1 MNVKTLIQL
10 FSFILVSLLI
20 YLITNFY
27 IQKEQN
33 NKLLQKY
40 YTNSEYIKKNLLTLI
55 SDKKNATLSIALSF
69 VENKEFINSILTK
82 NSSNIDLNKYSLQLR
97 KYTKFKNVW
106 FQIIDREGNSFYR
119 SWSDHRND
127 SVKFRPDVKKILETK
142 KIQTSISVGRYDMSF
157 KSMVP
162 ILINNELIGIFEVI
176 THFNSISRML
186 EKQKIDTLILA
197 DKKYKDK
204 ITYPFTKNFM
214 GDYYIANFNA
224 KEYLID
230 LVKNEGIEKILNI
243 NDHKI
248 INKKFLLTQQPI
260 EFENEIVG
268 YIILAK
274 NLKDI
279 DVSSILA
286 AKKSSIRNLILFIIL
301 IGILF
306 LAINYYFYLKEIQI
320 EKKRAQTILD
330 SQKNIIVITDGVKIQ
345 NANAQLIEFFD
356 EFKSLDE
363 FKEKYDCICDRFIEM
378 NDENYLI
385 DKNYN
390 GKNWAEHIL
399 NNNNKRKFKA
409 AIKKADKIHHFTL
422 NVNLADIEE
431 KVPYIIV
438 TLTDITNE
446 IENNQILIEKD
457 RILFQQNK
465 MASMGEMLNNIAHQW
480 RQPLSSISSLA
491 SGLKIK
497 KELKLVDDDDIDYT
511 CEKIL
516 DNTNYLSQTIED
528 FRNFFKEKK
537 QKEEFELKKAISE
550 SLNLLKDRL
559 KASNINTEIKINEN
573 IKLYSFKNE
582 FQQAVLNIINNS
594 IDAFIKNK
602 SEEKTIFIKFSKD
615 TLIIKDTAGG
625 VDNKIIEK
633 IFEPYF
639 TTKHQS
645 QGTGIGLYMTQEI
658 LVKHM
663 NCKLSIYNDIFIY
676 EDKKVKGLTFYI
688 SFDLETL
695 KTS

>member
-1 MNVKTLIQL
+1 MKVKTLIIL

-20 YLITNFY
+20 YLITDFY

-33 NKLLQKY
+33 NKLTERY
-40 YTNSEYIKKNLLTLI
+40 YTSSEYIKKNLLNLI

-69 VENKEFINSILTK
+69 LENKEIINSILTK

-106 FQIIDREGNSFYR
+106 FQILDKDGNSFYR
-119 SWSDHRND
+119 SWSDHKKD
-127 SVKFRPDVKKILETK
+127 SLKFRPDVKKILKTK

-162 ILINNELIGIFEVI
+162 ILKDNELIGIFEVI
-176 THFNSISRML
+176 THFNSISKML
-186 EKQKIDTLILA
+186 EKQKIDSLILA
-197 DKKYKDK
+197 NEKYKNK
-204 ITYPFTKNFM
+204 IKYPFTKKFI
-214 GDYYIANFNA
+214 GDCYIANFNA
-224 KEYLID
+224 KDYLID
-230 LVKNEGIEKILNI
+230 LVKNKGIEKILEIKNYR
-243 NDHKI
+243 I
-248 INKKFLLTQQPI
+248 INEKFLVTQQVI
-260 EFENEIVG
+260 EFENEVIG
-268 YIILAK
+268 YIILTK
-274 NLKDI
+274 NLNDI
-279 DVSSILA
+279 DVSSILD
-286 AKKSSIRNLILFIIL
+286 AKKSSTKNLILSIIL
-301 IGILF
+301 IGIIF
-306 LAINYYFYLKEIQI
+306 LAINYYSYLKQIQI
-320 EKKRAQTILD
+320 EKKRVQTILD
-330 SQKNIIVITDGVKIQ
+330 SQKNIIIITDGIKIQ
-345 NANAQLIEFFD
+345 NANAQLIDFFD

-378 NDENYLI
+378 NDDNYLI
-385 DKNYN
+385 DKDYD

-399 NNNNKRKFKA
+399 NNNERKFKA
-409 AIKKADKIHHFTL
+409 AIKKADKIYHFTL
-422 NVNLADIEE
+422 NVNIADSEE
-431 KVPYIIV
+431 EIPYIIV

-457 RILFQQNK
+457 RILFQKNK

-497 KELKLVDDDDIDYT
+497 KELELVDKDDIDYT

-516 DNTNYLSQTIED
+516 NNTNYLSQTIED

-537 QKEEFELKKAISE
+537 QQEKFELKKSICE
-550 SLNLLKDRL
+550 SINLLKDRL
-559 KASNINTEIKINEN
+559 KASNINTEIKIDEN

-582 FQQAVLNIINNS
+582 FQQAILNIINNS
-594 IDAFIKNK
+594 IDAFVKNN
-602 SEEKTIFIKFSKD
+602 SDEKIIFITFAKD
-615 TLIIKDTAGG
+615 TLTIKDTAGG
-625 VDNKIIEK
+625 VDKEIIEK

-663 NCKLSIYNDIFIY
+663 NCKLSIYNNSFIY
-676 EDKKVKGLTFYI
+676 KKKKLKGLTFDI
-688 SFDLETL
+688 SFDLKTL
-695 KTS
+695 KTL

>member
-1 MNVKTLIQL
+1 MNLKTFIKL
-10 FSFILVSLLI
+10 FSFILVSVLI
-20 YLITNFY
+20 YMITDFY
-27 IQKEQN
+27 IQKEQD

-40 YTNSEYIKKNLLTLI
+40 YTSSEYIKKNLLTLI

-69 VENKEFINSILTK
+69 IDNKEIINSILTK
-82 NSSNIDLNKYSLQLR
+82 NKLNLDLNKYSLELR

-106 FQIIDREGNSFYR
+106 FQILDKEGNSFYR
-119 SWSDHRND
+119 SWSDHKSD
-127 SVKFRPDVKKILETK
+127 SLKFRPDVKKILKTK

-162 ILINNELIGIFEVI
+162 ILKDNELIGIFEVI
-176 THFNSISRML
+176 THFNSISKML
-186 EKQKIDTLILA
+186 EKQKIDSLILA
-197 DKKYKDK
+197 DKKYKNK
-204 ITYPFTKNFM
+204 IKYPFTKKFM

-230 LVKNEGIEKILNI
+230 LVKKESIEKILEI
-243 NDHKI
+243 KDYKI
-248 INKKFLLTQQPI
+248 INENYLVTQQVI
-260 EFENEIVG
+260 EFENEIIG
-268 YIILAK
+268 YIILTK

-279 DVSSILA
+279 DVSSIVD
-286 AKKSSIRNLILFIIL
+286 AKKSSIKNLILFIIL
-301 IGILF
+301 IGVIF
-306 LAINYYFYLKEIQI
+306 LAINYYLYLRQIQI
-320 EKKRAQTILD
+320 EKKRVQTILD
-330 SQKNIIVITDGVKIQ
+330 SQKNIIVITNGIKIQ

-363 FKEKYDCICDRFIEM
+363 FKEKYDCICERFIEM
-378 NDENYLI
+378 NDDNYLI
-385 DKNYN
+385 DKDYD
-390 GKNWAEHIL
+390 GRNWAEHIL
-399 NNNNKRKFKA
+399 SNNDKKFKA
-409 AIKKADKIHHFTL
+409 AIKKADKIYHFTL
-422 NVNLADIEE
+422 NVNLTDIKEDI
-431 KVPYIIV
+431 PYIIV

-446 IENNQILIEKD
+446 IENNKILIKKD

-491 SGLKIK
+491 SGLRIK
-497 KELKLVDDDDIDYT
+497 GELKLVEENDINYT

-516 DNTNYLSQTIED
+516 NNTNYISQTIED

-537 QKEEFELKKAISE
+537 DQEEFGLKKSIDE

-559 KASNINTEIKINEN
+559 IALSITTVIKIDEK
-573 IKLYSFKNE
+573 IKLYSFKSE
-582 FQQAVLNIINNS
+582 FQQALLNIINNS
-594 IDAFIKNK
+594 IDAFIKNNSK
-602 SEEKTIFIKFSKD
+602 EKIIFITFNKD
-615 TLIIKDTAGG
+615 TLRIKDTAGG
-625 VDNKIIEK
+625 VDEKIIEK

-663 NCKLSIYNDIFIY
+663 NCKLSISNKNFTYK
-676 EDKKVKGLTFYI
+676 DKKLKGLAFDI
-688 SFDLETL
+688 SFDLKTL

>member
-1 MNVKTLIQL
+1 MNLKIFIKLL
-10 FSFILVSLLI
+10 SFILVSLLI
-20 YLITNFY
+20 FTISNFY

-40 YTNSEYIKKNLLTLI
+40 YTSSEYIKKNLLTLI

-69 VENKEFINSILTK
+69 IENKEIIDSILTG
-82 NSSNIDLNKYSLQLR
+82 NSLNLDLNKYSLQLR
-97 KYTKFKNVW
+97 EYTKFKNVW
-106 FQIIDREGNSFYR
+106 FQILDKDGNSLYR
-119 SWSDHRND
+119 SWTNHKKD
-127 SVKFRPDVKKILETK
+127 SLKFRPDIRKILKTR

-162 ILINNELIGIFEVI
+162 ILKDNELIGIFEVI
-176 THFNSISRML
+176 THFNSISKIL
-186 EKQKIDTLILA
+186 EKEKVDSLILA
-197 DKKYKDK
+197 HKKYKDK
-204 ITYPFTKNFM
+204 IKYPLTKKFID
-214 GDYYIANFNA
+214 DYYIVNFNA
-224 KEYLID
+224 KKYLID
-230 LVKNEGIEKILNI
+230 LVEKESIEKILDVKNY
-243 NDHKI
+243 KI
-248 INKKFLLTQQPI
+248 INKNLLLTQQVI
-260 EFENEIVG
+260 KFENETIG
-268 YIILAK
+268 YVILTK
-274 NLKDI
+274 NLNNI

-286 AKKSSIRNLILFIIL
+286 TKKSSIKNLILFIIL
-301 IGILF
+301 IGIIF
-306 LAINYYFYLKEIQI
+306 LAINYYLYLKQIQI
-320 EKKRAQTILD
+320 EKKRIQTILD

-378 NDENYLI
+378 NDDKYLT
-385 DKNYN
+385 DKTYN

-399 NNNNKRKFKA
+399 SNSDKKFKA
-409 AIKKADKIHHFTL
+409 AIKKANKIYHFTL
-422 NVNLADIEE
+422 NVNFTDTNKEL
-431 KVPYIIV
+431 PYIII

-446 IENNQILIEKD
+446 IENNKILIEKD

-480 RQPLSSISSLA
+480 RQPLSSISTLA

-497 KELKLVDDDDIDYT
+497 EELKIIDENDINYT

-516 DNTNYLSQTIED
+516 NNTNYLSQTIED

-537 QKEEFELKKAISE
+537 NQEEFGLKKSINE

-559 KASNINTEIKINEN
+559 IALSICTVIKIDEN

-582 FQQAVLNIINNS
+582 FQQAILNIINNS
-594 IDAFIKNK
+594 IDAFIKNN
-602 SEEKTIFIKFSKD
+602 SEEKIIFLTFTKN
-615 TLIIKDTAGG
+615 TLIIKDTASG
-625 VDNKIIEK
+625 VKEEIIEK

-663 NCKLSIYNDIFIY
+663 NCKLSTSNNSFTYND
-676 EDKKVKGLTFYI
+676 KKLKGLTFHI
-688 SFDLETL
+688 SFDLKTL

>member
-20 YLITNFY
+20 YLITDFY

-399 NNNNKRKFKA
+399 NNNKRKFKA

-676 EDKKVKGLTFYI
+676 QDKKVKGLTFYI

>member
-20 YLITNFY
+20 YLITDFY

-55 SDKKNATLSIALSF
+55 TDKKNATLSIALSF

-82 NSSNIDLNKYSLQLR
+82 DCSNIDLDKYSLLLR

-106 FQIIDREGNSFYR
+106 FQIIDKDGNSLYR
-119 SWSDHRND
+119 SWSDYKND
-127 SVKFRPDVKKILETK
+127 SIKFRPDVKKILKTK

-204 ITYPFTKNFM
+204 ITHPFTKNFM

-230 LVKNEGIEKILNI
+230 LVENKGIEKILEI
-243 NDHKI
+243 KDHKI
-248 INKKFLLTQQPI
+248 INNKFLLTQQSI

-330 SQKNIIVITDGVKIQ
+330 SQKNIIVITDGIKIQ

-356 EFKSLDE
+356 EFKSLNE

-378 NDENYLI
+378 NDDNYLI

-399 NNNNKRKFKA
+399 DNNERKFKA
-409 AIKKADKIHHFTL
+409 AIKKADNIYHFTL
-422 NVNLADIEE
+422 NVNLANIEE

-480 RQPLSSISSLA
+480 RQPLSSISSLT

-497 KELKLVDDDDIDYT
+497 KELNLVDEDDIDYT

-537 QKEEFELKKAISE
+537 QKEEFGLKKAISE

-559 KASNINTEIKINEN
+559 KASNINTKIEIDEN
-573 IKLYSFKNE
+573 TKLHSFKNE
-582 FQQAVLNIINNS
+582 FQQAILNIINNS

-602 SEEKTIFIKFSKD
+602 SEEKIIFITFTKN
-615 TLIIKDTAGG
+615 TLNIKDTAGG
-625 VDNKIIEK
+625 VDQKIIEK

-663 NCKLSIYNDIFIY
+663 NCKLSIYNNSFTY
-676 EDKKVKGLTFYI
+676 KDKKLKGLTFDI
-688 SFDLETL
+688 SFDLKTL